1 MNIVKYP
8 NPFLNQLTENVRLPL
23 NTDHETLIKV
33 MIDQMHKNNGIGLA
47 ANQIGS
53 SARIFVLKSDEAE
66 VFKPQK

>member
-47 ANQIGS
+47 AIKLD
-53 SARIFVLKSDEAE
+53 RLLEYLF
-66 VFKPQK
+66 